1 MPHVESDQLSAT
13 HAAAAADERNRTGG
27 ASVDVGD
34 RRGHGCFLNMPI
46 RINLLAEMQAAEDL
60 RRRDPIKRTIYVGA
74 LLIIILLVVFSSLWL
89 KGIMA
94 RAELNGLEASLHSR
108 TNDYAQVLEKQR
120 KLKDA
125 KVKLAALQQLAT
137 NRFLNG

>member
-1 MPHVESDQLSAT
+1 MPL
-13 HAAAAADERNRTGG
+13 
-27 ASVDVGD
+27 
-34 RRGHGCFLNMPI
+34 

-60 RRRDPIKRTIYVGA
+60 RRRDPVKRAIYVSA
-74 LLIIILLVVFSSLWL
+74 LLVIVLLVLFSSLWL

-94 RAELNGLEASLHSR
+94 RAELNGLEAGLHSR

-137 NRFLNG
+137 NRFLNGTMLNALQKATTENVQLIHIVADEA